1 MFSWA
6 IAFLVIALIA
16 GTLGFGV
23 VARTEKVV
31 FVVALTAFFV
41 SAVLGVTQRGCHR
54 PGRRP
59 AKFGRSKNTLRNAQ
73 PSGAPHVARAC
84 LA

>member
-1 MFSWA
+1 MFSGRSP
-6 IAFLVIALIA
+6 FLSALIA

-23 VARTEKVV
+23 VAGTGKIV
-31 FVVALTAFFV
+31 FVVALIAFLV
-41 SAVLGVTQRGCHR
+41 SAILGVTQRGCHR

-59 AKFGRSKNTLRNAQ
+59 AKFGRSKNTVRNAQ
-73 PSGAPHVARAC
+73 PSGAPRVARAC